1 MNPTQLIAHHLASR
15 DTTAAGSRGPARPER
30 AHARLAHICTTVRFA
45 RRLPAVF
52 MIAAG
57 CGSAPSDSAAGGT
70 ASSAVA
76 SCMTPLR
83 VVAMQDK
90 SDSGNQNRTPQA
102 SVADLE
108 PLIAQVIRCG
118 GEIALGTID
127 EQSNAPLARLYVREP
142 LPRLNEPQFQGTP
155 FEVARARQA
164 YEAGVARSDSGAAE
178 RDVDAR
184 KRAEN
189 FRNQVEK
196 LLSSPNHA
204 QRTDVW
210 GGISRAGYFLG
221 EAGEWQHP
229 PELVAVVISDAIDN
243 AGAPEVPLPEHTEL
257 LLVNGTPSL
266 GALAA
271 LRPRRYESIEAAVRH
286 ITRGN

>member
-1 MNPTQLIAHHLASR
+1 MRSIHNIAHHLAIR
-15 DTTAAGSRGPARPER
+15 ATAAVGSRGPACPER
-30 AHARLAHICTTVRFA
+30 VPPICTTAGFA
-45 RRLPAVF
+45 RHLPVVF

-57 CGSAPSDSAAGGT
+57 CGSAPSGGAADGT
-70 ASSAVA
+70 ASKSSDGAVA
-76 SCMTPLR
+76 SCTTPVR

-90 SDSGNQNRTPQA
+90 SDSGNENRTPQA

-127 EQSNAPLARLYVREP
+127 EQSNAPLARLYVPEP
-142 LPRLNEPQFQGTP
+142 SPRLDKPHFQGTP
-155 FEVARARQA
+155 FEVARARRA
-164 YEAGVARSDSGAAE
+164 YEVAVARSDSGTAE
-178 RDVDAR
+178 RDVEAR
-184 KRAEN
+184 RRAES
-189 FRNQVEK
+189 FRNQVEN

-210 GGISRAGYFLG
+210 GGISRAAYFLG

-271 LRPRRYESIEAAVRH
+271 LRPRRFESIEAAVRH